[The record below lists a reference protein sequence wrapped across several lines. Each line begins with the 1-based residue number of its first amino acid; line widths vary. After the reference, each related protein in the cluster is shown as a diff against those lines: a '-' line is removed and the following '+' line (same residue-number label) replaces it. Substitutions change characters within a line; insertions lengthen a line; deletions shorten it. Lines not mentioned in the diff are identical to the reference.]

1 MSITLESLKTGI
13 TDILATLETEHARLT
28 ELDGKIGDGDLGI
41 TLLKAFR
48 ELDRI
53 KGDFPADFGL
63 AMMEGAS
70 GISKVSSSS
79 FGNLLATCFI
89 TVAKETKGKTE
100 IDWSGVSGWLD
111 KAVQAMI
118 ARGKA
123 SLGDKTVMDAVS
135 AAATATAGIS
145 DPTAIRAKAIA
156 AVEATLD
163 EFRSRPNRVG
173 RARIFAERT
182 VGVDDPGMVAF
193 SVMLSALKT

>member
-1 MSITLESLKTGI
+1 MSITVETLKAGI
-13 TDILATLETEHARLT
+13 ASVLATLETEHEILT

-53 KGDFPADFGL
+53 KGEFPADFGL
-63 AMMEGAS
+63 AMIQGAA

-79 FGNLLATCFI
+79 FGNLLATCFM
-89 TVAKETKGKTE
+89 TVAKETKDRTSAE
-100 IDWSGVSGWLD
+100 WSEVSGWLE
-111 KAVQAMI
+111 KSVQAMM

-135 AAATATAGIS
+135 AAAQAIAGLGE
-145 DPTAIRAKAIA
+145 PAAMQAKASK
-156 AVEATLD
+156 AVDTALD
-163 EFRSRPNRVG
+163 DFRDKPNKIG

-182 VGVDDPGMVAF
+182 IGLDDPGMVAF
-193 SVMLSALKT
+193 KIMLKAL